1 MKRETGNLKLDAK
14 PTQREL
20 IGALKDAGYTLDGF
34 SRKGVTLVVR
44 LTPADDFQALDICE
58 ALGLQARCTVFA
70 ETGRSLLILS
80 VRLPEQQ
87 GAGSGEQGVDSG
99 EQGAKNPTP
108 PAPRPTPSSEPEVT
122 GD

>member
-1 MKRETGNLKLDAK
+1 LKRETGNLKLDAK

-20 IGALKDAGYTLDGF
+20 LSALKEGGYTLDGF

-80 VRLPEQQ
+80 VRLPEEQ
-87 GAGSGEQGVDSG
+87 GSGSPVHASIVTPHAPPHDSIV
-99 EQGAKNPTP
+99 TP
-108 PAPRPTPSSEPEVT
+108 HVSQEAPPH
-122 GD
+122 D